1 MLYYIYVITSLDH
14 QARVKFLCLV
24 TLMFNN
30 LEKLTVLHT
39 SVAMA
44 LLVPTWTTSSELL
57 SPHYHS
63 PLYTRPQISMQTV
76 FRKVYGKECNRYALF
91 IAHQH

>member
-39 SVAMA
+39 SEAMA

-57 SPHYHS
+57 SPHSHGLAVHPPTNKYADGFPES
-63 PLYTRPQISMQTV
+63 I
-76 FRKVYGKECNRYALF
+76 RKRV
-91 IAHQH
+91 